1 MVLQIATRLGFQRF
15 RGEIIKALGGGINK
29 VVSALFFK
37 GLSFIFLFFYFPVLL
52 FSRIRWLN
60 QAGRSGF
67 HHLQMQSYLR
77 QKPQLRLQTLI
88 AKPECES
95 FAPYDIPVVK

>member
-37 GLSFIFLFFYFPVLL
+37 GLSFIFLFFFFADSLAK
-52 FSRIRWLN
+52 SGR
-60 QAGRSGF
+60 RSGF

>member
-37 GLSFIFLFFYFPVLL
+37 GLSFIFLFFF
-52 FSRIRWLN
+52 FRRIRWLN

>member
-37 GLSFIFLFFYFPVLL
+37 GLSFIFLFFF
-52 FSRIRWLN
+52 FRGF
-60 QAGRSGF
+60 AG
-67 HHLQMQSYLR
+67 
-77 QKPQLRLQTLI
+77 
-88 AKPECES
+88 
-95 FAPYDIPVVK
+95 

>member
-37 GLSFIFLFFYFPVLL
+37 GLSFIFLFFF
-52 FSRIRWLN
+52 FRRIRWLN
-60 QAGRSGF
+60 QAERSGF
-67 HHLQMQSYLR
+67 HHLQIQSYLR
-77 QKPQLRLQTLI
+77 RKPQLILQTLL